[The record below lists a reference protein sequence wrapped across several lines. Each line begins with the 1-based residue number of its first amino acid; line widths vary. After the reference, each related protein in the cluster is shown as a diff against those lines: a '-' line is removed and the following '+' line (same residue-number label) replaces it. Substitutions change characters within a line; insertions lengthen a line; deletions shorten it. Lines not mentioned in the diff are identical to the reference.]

1 MRPEHLDTLLK
12 PSENKA
18 NLEHF
23 LTYSLSLL
31 SFICRGVCSTTRVA
45 RICIS
50 FRNGF
55 WRENEKKTLQ
65 EDVNQGWQTPAQSFE
80 AAEWE
85 WPTHGCC
92 CWCLVT
98 KLCQSLC
105 KSMTVAHQAPLSMGR
120 ILAWVAI
127 SFFISS
133 THGRML
139 KRVEVFSFLG
149 NLHFSRS
156 QTVKPK
162 K

>member
-1 MRPEHLDTLLK
+1 MIKILHVGPGMFWPFLSIEYLIMRPEHLDTLLK

-65 EDVNQGWQTPAQSFE
+65 EDVNQGWQTPVQSLE

-85 WPTHGCC
+85 WLTHGCC

-105 KSMTVAHQAPLSMGR
+105 KSMDCSPPG
-120 ILAWVAI
+120 
-127 SFFISS
+127 SS
-133 THGRML
+133 VHGPNTG
-139 KRVEVFSFLG
+139 VGCHFL
-149 NLHFSRS
+149 LHFFYSL
-156 QTVKPK
+156 
-162 K
+162 